1 MIRRFF
7 VVIVIMII
15 TFALITSIGSFSSV
29 SIKSFSFLNNQAN
42 AKLISS
48 LKFKFPSIPL
58 EAPKHKGTG
67 TSSHHKHS
75 TVAPSSSSSLRTST
89 PSSITTNSGTRGNI
103 NGTKL
108 VIINFDDSF
117 KSQFLYAKPILDK
130 YGFKA
135 TFFEVCGWIGKSS
148 ERKSWQDIAALKQDG
163 MDIESHTMTHPNLN
177 TLTSVPGALDY
188 QIGGAKQCFLN
199 HGVNTPIFAYPYS
212 QGWDNPAVVNTVAR
226 YYDLARTDSGFP
238 VTFLRCDGWKTHP
251 QTDCKTYSSDSSTAD
266 VGGLTF
272 ANRYSIKSWTHRH
285 IDGPYSSSQ
294 EGSVCAGICHS
305 YDNAQML
312 QIFNTDVNTQLKY
325 NQDGVIR
332 AIPIVIYHNLV
343 TYPDVSLSKDA
354 ADTTV
359 NLFDQEMK
367 YLHDNG
373 FRVLTMNQLG
383 YDTANNV
390 LYIKNQATTNP

>member
-1 MIRRFF
+1 
-7 VVIVIMII
+7 
-15 TFALITSIGSFSSV
+15 
-29 SIKSFSFLNNQAN
+29 
-42 AKLISS
+42 
-48 LKFKFPSIPL
+48 
-58 EAPKHKGTG
+58 
-67 TSSHHKHS
+67 
-75 TVAPSSSSSLRTST
+75 
-89 PSSITTNSGTRGNI
+89 
-103 NGTKL
+103 
-108 VIINFDDSF
+108 
-117 KSQFLYAKPILDK
+117 LYAKPILDK

-177 TLTSVPGALDY
+177 TLTSVTGALDY
-188 QIGGAKQCFLN
+188 QIGGAKQCFLD

-226 YYDLARTDSGFP
+226 YYNLARTDTGFP
-238 VTFLRCDGWKTHP
+238 VTFLHCDGWKTHP

-266 VGGLTF
+266 VGSLTF

-305 YDNAQML
+305 YDNSQML
-312 QIFNTDVNTQLKY
+312 QIFKTDVNTQLKY

-332 AIPIVIYHNLV
+332 AIPIVIYDNLV

>member
-1 MIRRFF
+1 MILTLALTIS
-7 VVIVIMII
+7 VVTV
-15 TFALITSIGSFSSV
+15 TNYG
-29 SIKSFSFLNNQAN
+29 KSFSFINNQAN
-42 AKLISS
+42 AKTISP
-48 LKFKFPSIPL
+48 LKFKFPSIS
-58 EAPKHKGTG
+58 PKLKGTG
-67 TSSHHKHS
+67 TTSHHKHS
-75 TVAPSSSSSLRTST
+75 TALPHSASSSRTSV
-89 PSSITTNSGTRGNI
+89 PSSIVTNSGIRANN

-117 KSQFLYAKPILDK
+117 KSQFLYAKPILDN

-135 TFFEVCGWIGKSS
+135 TFFEVCGWIGKSA
-148 ERKSWQDIAALKQDG
+148 EKKSWQDIAALQQDG

-177 TLTSVPGALDY
+177 TLTPVPGALDY
-188 QIGGAKQCFLN
+188 QIGGAKQCFLD

-212 QGWDNPAVVNTVAR
+212 QGWDNPAVVNTVAK
-226 YYDLARTDSGFP
+226 YYDLARTDTGFP
-238 VTFLRCDGWKTHP
+238 VTFLHCDGWKAHP
-251 QTDCKTYSSDSSTAD
+251 QTDCRTYSSGSSGSDLGT
-266 VGGLTF
+266 LTF

-305 YDNAQML
+305 YDNSQML
-312 QIFNTDVNTQLKY
+312 QVFIADVNTQLKF
-325 NQDGVIR
+325 NQGGVIK
-332 AIPIVIYHNLV
+332 AIPIVIYHNFV
-343 TYPDVSLSKDA
+343 TYPDVSFSKDA

-383 YDTANNV
+383 YDTTNNV
-390 LYIKNQATTNP
+390 LYIKNQATPG